1 MVVISLA
8 YISVSMHQYHIS
20 AYFIDGCVSVVL
32 SALWDN
38 RGWGGRIVKR
48 LYVERR
54 QLATEMFV
62 FVDIALTPG
71 FSSPVKDSF
80 NSLFQIFG
88 IFLYKGKTRPTL
100 EKFIS

>member
-1 MVVISLA
+1 M
-8 YISVSMHQYHIS
+8 
-20 AYFIDGCVSVVL
+20 
-32 SALWDN
+32 
-38 RGWGGRIVKR
+38 
-48 LYVERR
+48 ERR

-88 IFLYKGKTRPTL
+88 IFLYKGKTRATL